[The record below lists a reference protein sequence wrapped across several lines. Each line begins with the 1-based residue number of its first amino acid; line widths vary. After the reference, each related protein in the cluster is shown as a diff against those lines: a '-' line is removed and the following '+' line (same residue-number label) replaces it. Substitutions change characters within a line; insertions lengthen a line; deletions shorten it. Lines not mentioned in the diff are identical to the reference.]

1 MFITSMNRKLNLEIA
16 CWNVNGLTQREG
28 SKSVCK
34 LTKKGFTDTI
44 QQFDIVC
51 LLETK
56 VGPDVSLIFD
66 KNFLEKPIYR
76 KKKKGASTFSGG
88 LVLYVRS
95 PLKEGITFIPHTSSE
110 YMWIKLQKDFFN
122 TAEDI
127 FVCFAYINPENSTYS
142 SNIEVLHQIQLD
154 IANFKNSGKCIL
166 MGDLNGHTQT
176 QNDFSSLDNYSDTNY
191 IPLPLNYN
199 ADISMA
205 RKNHDTRPPNNRGK
219 EILEFCKAS
228 SMKIVNGRKLGDTN
242 GRFTCYSRNALIP
255 SVIDYAI
262 VDPDIFQEV
271 IYFRVDSLTT
281 YSDHCPIF
289 LRLKA
294 NFVIDRNNQT
304 NMLNLKPLPS
314 KYIWTDKSTE
324 AFKHSLNENVIKT
337 HLSSICDTMYN
348 MDTQG
353 IKNVV
358 NDFNNVIYKA
368 AEMASIQSKIPHK
381 KRKNQKNRKIFD
393 PSWYS
398 AKKDLKILARQVEK
412 NPFDRNLIQKFY
424 ATKKKRNKILK
435 ANTYKIRDNL
445 IQQLNNL
452 HENDPKAYWGIVGEL
467 EKLHSNKDQP
477 DENIDPKIWLE
488 HFRKLMYRDKI
499 QLTPQQKEI
508 ETSINNHP
516 NLNSFSGIDF
526 HINSQEI
533 SKAILLLKN
542 GKSAGEDRI
551 LNDML
556 KAGKD
561 VLMPVLQKIFNL
573 IYTSGIFPEAW
584 AVSVIKPLFKGG
596 NPFDTS
602 DYRGISLSSCVGK
615 LFCSVLNTRLVQYLE
630 DNNIYVPNQ
639 IAFRKTFRTS
649 DHIFTLQTLIN
660 KYTCKQGGK
669 TARYLYVCFVDLR
682 KAFDTVWRSGLF
694 HKLLE
699 NGIGGKLYN
708 MVKDMYSKS
717 KACVKLSSGLTEY
730 FDTNVGV
737 KQGCVISPTLFN
749 LFLNDIP
756 EIFDLDVS
764 DPVVL
769 YEKVLN
775 CLMFADDIALISS
788 SAKGLQHCLDKLDI
802 YCKKWGLQINSKKT
816 KVIIFNRAGCMIKKY
831 RFNINSEEIEIVK
844 ETKYL
849 GIIFN
854 NNCTF
859 HSTAE
864 NLKNKSLKAMFKLF
878 KSFGNMTPKIDTLLH
893 LFDAMVKPILLYN
906 AEIWGPT
913 LCNLDKLLEMGTSKT
928 QLYYKFPFE
937 KLQMKWAKYIL
948 GVNSKSTN
956 IAMTAELGR
965 FPLILE
971 IIVNAVKYWF
981 RMKSAKQ
988 NTLLYDCYQANIE
1001 LARNGNECWLG
1012 NIEKIAN
1019 LSNFHDQVDN
1029 EKTALKKVSNFLKAK
1044 FSKQFEQDIFNDE
1057 RSTDGGNK
1065 LRTLRKFK
1073 TNIKLELYLSEIKDV
1088 TTRKNIT
1095 KLRISSHNL
1104 HIETGRHVRPR
1115 KTPINERTCSH
1126 CPNQIENEFHIMI
1139 ECVKFREIRL
1149 VMLNNIYE
1157 KCTGYTDMGREEL
1170 FVNIMSM
1177 QDIVVIQEMEKF
1189 IRCITKIRGNL

>member
-1 MFITSMNRKLNLEIA
+1 MNQKLNIEIA
-16 CWNVNGLTQREG
+16 CWNVNGLMKREG
-28 SKSVCK
+28 NKSICKLSKS
-34 LTKKGFTDTI
+34 GFSETI
-44 QQFDIVC
+44 KQFDIVC

-56 VGPDVSLIFD
+56 VGPDVNLIFD
-66 KNFLEKPIYR
+66 RNFVETAVYR
-76 KKKKGASTFSGG
+76 NKKKSATMFSGG

-95 PLKEGITFIPHTSSE
+95 TLREGITFIPPTSSE
-110 YMWIKLQKDFFN
+110 YMWIKLKKDFFN

-127 FVCFAYINPENSTYS
+127 FVCFAYINPENSTYTS
-142 SNIEVLHQIQLD
+142 DIDVLHQIQLD
-154 IANFKNSGKCIL
+154 IANFKNTGKCIL

-176 QNDFSSLDNYSDTNY
+176 QNDFSSLDNDSDSNY

-199 ADISMA
+199 ADTSMA
-205 RKNHDTRPPNNRGK
+205 RKIHDTRPPDNRGK
-219 EILEFCKAS
+219 EILELCKAS
-228 SMKIVNGRKLGDTN
+228 NMKIINGRKFGDTN

-255 SVIDYAI
+255 SVIDYTI
-262 VDPDIFQEV
+262 VDSDIFQEV
-271 IYFRVDSLTT
+271 TYFKVDSLTT

-289 LRLKA
+289 FRLKA
-294 NFVIDRNNQT
+294 NFVINRNQEANV
-304 NMLNLKPLPS
+304 LNLKPLPS
-314 KYIWTDKSTE
+314 KYIWTDKSAD
-324 AFKHSLNENVIKT
+324 AFIHSLNNTDIKKDI
-337 HLSSICDTMYN
+337 SNICDTRYN

-358 NDFNNVIYKA
+358 NNLNTVMYKA
-368 AEMASIQSKIPHK
+368 AEMANIASKTPHK
-381 KRKNQKNRKIFD
+381 KRKKQKNRKIFD
-393 PSWYS
+393 SSWYS
-398 AKKDLKILARQVEK
+398 AKKELRLLARQVEK
-412 NPFDRNLIQKFY
+412 KPFDRNLIQKFY
-424 ATKKKRNKILK
+424 STKKKRNKILK
-435 ANTYKIRDNL
+435 ANTYKVRDNL

-452 HENDPKAYWGIVGEL
+452 HENNPKAYWGIVDDL
-467 EKLHSNKDQP
+467 EKLHSDKDQP

-488 HFRKLMYRDKI
+488 HFRKLMYRENT

-508 ETSINNHP
+508 ETSIENHP
-516 NLNSFSGIDF
+516 NLKTFSNLDF

-533 SKAILLLKN
+533 SKAILLLKT

-556 KAGKD
+556 KAGRD
-561 VLMPVLQKIFNL
+561 VLLPVIQKTFNL

-584 AVSVIKPLFKGG
+584 AVSIIKPLFKGG

-602 DYRGISLSSCVGK
+602 DYRGISLSSCIGK

-630 DNNIYVPNQ
+630 DNNIYIPNQ
-639 IAFRKTFRTS
+639 IAFRKKFRTN

-660 KYTCKQGGK
+660 KYTCKQGSK

-682 KAFDTVWRSGLF
+682 KAFDTVWRAGLF

-699 NGIGGKLYN
+699 NGIGGKLYS

-717 KACVKLSSGLTEY
+717 KACVKLPSGLTEY

-756 EIFDLDVS
+756 EIFDYDRS

-769 YEKVLN
+769 YEMVLN
-775 CLMFADDIALISS
+775 CLMFADDIALVSS
-788 SAKGLQHCLDKLDI
+788 SAKGLQHCLDKLNI
-802 YCKKWGLQINSKKT
+802 YCKKWGLQVNSKKT
-816 KVIIFNRAGCMIKKY
+816 KVIIFNRAGCMLK
-831 RFNINSEEIEIVK
+831 NNSFRIDNEEIEIVK

-878 KSFGNMTPKIDTLLH
+878 KSFGNMTPKINTSLH

-913 LCNLDKLLEMGTSKT
+913 LCNLDKLLEIDTNKT

-937 KLQMKWAKYIL
+937 KLHTKWAKYIL
-948 GVNSKSTN
+948 GINSKSTN
-956 IAMTAELGR
+956 IAVTAELGR
-965 FPLILE
+965 FPLVLE

-981 RMKSAKQ
+981 RMKNAKQ
-988 NTLLYDCYQANIE
+988 NTILYDCYLANIE
-1001 LARNGNECWLG
+1001 MARNGSECWLG
-1012 NIEKIAN
+1012 TIEKIAN

-1029 EKTALKKVSNFLKAK
+1029 EKTALKKVSNFLKNR
-1044 FSKQFEQDIFNDE
+1044 FTKQFEKDIFNDE
-1057 RSTDGGNK
+1057 RSNDGGNK
-1065 LRTLRKFK
+1065 LRTFRKFK
-1073 TNIKLELYLSEIKDV
+1073 INIKLEPYLSEITDV
-1088 TTRKNIT
+1088 NTRRNLT
-1095 KLRISSHNL
+1095 KLRISAHNL

-1115 KTPINERTCSH
+1115 KTPLNERTCSH
-1126 CPNQIENEFHIMI
+1126 CLNKIESEFHVII
-1139 ECVKFREIRL
+1139 ECDKFRETRS

-1157 KCTGYTDMGREEL
+1157 KCTGYIDMGREEL
-1170 FVNIMSM
+1170 FVHIMSM
-1177 QDIVVIQEMEKF
+1177 QDTVIIQEMEKF
-1189 IRCITKIRGNL
+1189 VRSVSKIRGNL